1 MNIGARTFPYAV
13 QGFSHPERS
22 AKRAVE
28 GRGAF
33 VRSVSALVAAMACL
47 LAPGANAQEKLHD
60 ATFAVPAFS
69 LSFALHYLA
78 DDLGLWQKHGLNMKS
93 VLIAGVGSANA
104 VISGSAD
111 AGDASPPTLT
121 RAVAHG
127 QKLMAIGA
135 MQNRLFVEAVLRK
148 DLAQA
153 AGFDPKAPLARRV
166 QALKG
171 RTIAVESINSIIHAY
186 VRLLAHIGAFD
197 PEDIRIAPMQ
207 PPNMIAAFETH
218 QIDGFAMSL
227 PWPLVPVLKGEAVK
241 IASGLEGDPP
251 DMVPF
256 AQAMVVV
263 RPDTC
268 ETRKWLCE
276 GVGGALAD
284 GAAFVHD
291 HPADALQ
298 NLAKHFPTLEPKLV
312 AAAFDELKSVTPR
325 PPAPTREELANAET
339 LNIEAGLLKPEERLK
354 SYDGIF
360 TDKYVK

>member
-1 MNIGARTFPYAV
+1 MTIFRL
-13 QGFSHPERS
+13 
-22 AKRAVE
+22 
-28 GRGAF
+28 
-33 VRSVSALVAAMACL
+33 VSAAAMACL
-47 LAPGANAQEKLHD
+47 LAPGAQAQEKLHD

-111 AGDASPPTLT
+111 AGDASPTTLT

-127 QKLMAIGA
+127 QKLLAIGA
-135 MQNRLFVEAVLRK
+135 MQDRLFVEAVLRK
-148 DLAQA
+148 DLAEA
-153 AGFDPKAPLARRV
+153 AEFDPKAPLAQRV

-186 VRLLAHIGAFD
+186 VRLLAHIGGFD
-197 PEDIRIAPMQ
+197 PEEIRVAPMQ
-207 PPNMIAAFETH
+207 PANMLAAFESK

-227 PWPLVPVLKGEAVK
+227 PWPLVPVLKGEAVT
-241 IASGLEGDPP
+241 IASGLNGDPP

-256 AQAMVVV
+256 DQAMVVV

-268 ETRKWLCE
+268 DTRPWLCE

-291 HPADALQ
+291 HPAAAQAL
-298 NLAKHFPTLEPKLV
+298 LAKRFPTLDAKVV
-312 AAAFDELKSVTPR
+312 AAAFEALKSVTPS
-325 PPAPTREELANAET
+325 PPAPTEEALANAER
-339 LNIEAGLLKPEERLK
+339 LNVEAGLLKPDERLQ